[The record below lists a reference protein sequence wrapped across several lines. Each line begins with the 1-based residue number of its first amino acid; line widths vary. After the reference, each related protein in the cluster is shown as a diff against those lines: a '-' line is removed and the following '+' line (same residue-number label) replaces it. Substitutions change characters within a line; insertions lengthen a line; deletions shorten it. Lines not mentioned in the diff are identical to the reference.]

1 MRNLSRRIGKPE
13 SQRFDTT
20 GLVPHSE
27 AWFAYWEHKFDRCM
41 AGEDVDMTGFS
52 IAVTDRIVAAADAA
66 DVRERFS

>member
-1 MRNLSRRIGKPE
+1 MRNLSRRIGKLE
-13 SQRFDTT
+13 SQRFDVT

-27 AWFAYWEHKFDRCM
+27 AWFVYWEDKFDRSM

-66 DVRERFS
+66 DALERFS